1 MRPLSSPHLG
11 DWNRVCKPSWT
22 GWGPSANT
30 IDSCWRDPG
39 RCLEIFFAP
48 LCGFI
53 RAFARIIDQHHF
65 SPLLG
70 FSVWLFSNWSIVAF
84 LGSVGK
90 ESTCN
95 AGALGL
101 IPGLGR
107 KFPGGGNSYP
117 LQYSGLENSMDC
129 IVHGVTKSQTRLS
142 DFHFQPVSTL
152 FCLLRK
158 RQIRN
163 SGKTHFI
170 VSNNVSSLW
179 DSLIQ
184 YFFDPEFPLAE

>member
-65 SPLLG
+65 SLPLNHFPPFCCFKVNLTHP
-70 FSVWLFSNWSIVAF
+70 LHSNCKNFKSHTQN
-84 LGSVGK
+84 
-90 ESTCN
+90 ST
-95 AGALGL
+95 
-101 IPGLGR
+101 
-107 KFPGGGNSYP
+107 SYF
-117 LQYSGLENSMDC
+117 EN
-129 IVHGVTKSQTRLS
+129 
-142 DFHFQPVSTL
+142 
-152 FCLLRK
+152 
-158 RQIRN
+158 
-163 SGKTHFI
+163 KT
-170 VSNNVSSLW
+170 
-179 DSLIQ
+179 
-184 YFFDPEFPLAE
+184 YFFNIFKYQVFASLSGSQMFVCLFFNWFLSIRIQTMSTQGV